1 MPRQYKM
8 YINGEWVNAISGKV
22 FDDYN
27 PATGEVFA
35 KVPCGE
41 RADMK
46 QAIDAASAAWPAW
59 AHIPPIQRGLYLLKA
74 ADIFEKRQKDLSQ
87 NLIEETGS
95 TFGKTMVDIMDS
107 VAYIRNAAFQV
118 HNPIGDILPSDMPE
132 RLVMVKR
139 RPVGV
144 VGVIAPWNFPVVL
157 SIRAIAPALAYGNTV
172 VLKPSSDSVVSGGL
186 MIAELFEEAGFP
198 KGVFNVVTNAPGF
211 SGEMG
216 DEIIANP
223 KVRRLSFTGST
234 EVGKRLAE
242 KAGKYLKKIILEL
255 GGSDPLIILR
265 DAEAGHAANA
275 AVFGRFFHQGQICMS
290 VKRIIVERPIAQ
302 EFIKKFVDKVKKL
315 KVGDPRA
322 PDTIIGPVI
331 NQSQLDTL
339 RAQVEDAVAHGAK
352 LLCGGKYEGLYCYPT
367 VLTDVTTDMKVFR
380 EEVFGPVAPVIVVE
394 DADEAVRVANDSV
407 YGLSA
412 GIITNDFRKG
422 LDIAEKIESG
432 MVHINDTS
440 IYAEPPFPFG
450 GIKESGLGR
459 HGGRAAI
466 EDFFT
471 EPQGI
476 TLQRVSRQYPI

>member
-1 MPRQYKM
+1 VPRQHKM
-8 YINGEWVNAISGKV
+8 YINGEWVNAISGR
-22 FDDYN
+22 FYDDYN

-59 AHIPPIQRGLYLLKA
+59 ANMPSTQRGLHLLKA
-74 ADIFEKRQKDLSQ
+74 AETLEKRLMDLSRS
-87 NLIEETGS
+87 LSEETGS

-107 VAYIRNAAFQV
+107 VAYLRNAAFQV
-118 HNPIGDILPSDMPE
+118 HNPTGELLPSDMPD

-144 VGVIAPWNFPVVL
+144 VGIIPPWNFPVVL
-157 SIRAIAPALAYGNTV
+157 SIRAIAPALACGNTV
-172 VLKPSSDSVVSGGL
+172 VLKPSSESAVSGGIML
-186 MIAELFEEAGFP
+186 AEVFEAAGFP
-198 KGVFNVVTNAPGF
+198 KGVFNVVTNGPGL

-223 KVRRLSFTGST
+223 KVQRISFTGST
-234 EVGKRLAE
+234 EVGKCLAE
-242 KAGKYLKKIILEL
+242 KAGKYLKKIVLEL
-255 GGSDPLIILR
+255 GGSDPLIILK
-265 DAEAGHAANA
+265 DAEASHAANA
-275 AVFGRFFHQGQICMS
+275 AAFGRFFHQGQICMS
-290 VKRIIVERPIAQ
+290 SKRIIVEKPIAQ
-302 EFIKKFVDKVKKL
+302 EFIQKFVAKVKSL
-315 KVGDPRA
+315 KVGDPREQ
-322 PDTIIGPVI
+322 DTIIGPVI
-331 NQSQLDTL
+331 NQCQLDTL
-339 RAQVEDAVAHGAK
+339 RAQVEDAVAKGAK

-380 EEVFGPVAPVIVVE
+380 EEVFGPVAPVIVAE
-394 DADEAVRVANDSV
+394 DADDAVRLANDSV

-412 GIITNDFRKG
+412 GIITNDFQKG
-422 LDIAEKIESG
+422 LDIADKIESG

-466 EDFFT
+466 EEFFT
-471 EPQGI
+471 KSDFRIFISPN
-476 TLQRVSRQYPI
+476 T

>member
-1 MPRQYKM
+1 MSKQWQM
-8 YINGEWVNAISGKV
+8 YINGEWVNASNGQ
-22 FDDYN
+22 FYDDYN

-35 KVPCGE
+35 RVPCGE
-41 RADMK
+41 KADMK
-46 QAIDAASAAWPAW
+46 KAISAADAAWPAW
-59 AHIPPIQRGLYLLKA
+59 ANLPPSQRGLLLLKA
-74 ADIFEKRQKDLSQ
+74 AETLEKRLKDLS
-87 NLIEETGS
+87 LSLTEETGS

-107 VAYIRNAAFQV
+107 VAYLRNAAFQLDS
-118 HNPIGDILPSDMPE
+118 PTGELLPTDMPD

-144 VGVIAPWNFPVVL
+144 IGVIAPWNFPVVL

-172 VLKPSSDSVVSGGL
+172 VLKPSSESAVSGGL
-186 MIAELFEEAGFP
+186 MLAEVFEEANFP
-198 KGVFNVVTNAPGF
+198 KGVFNVVTNRPGL

-223 KVRRLSFTGST
+223 KLKRLSFTGST

-242 KAGKYLKKIILEL
+242 KAGKYLKKVILEL
-255 GGSDPLIILR
+255 GGSDPLIILA
-265 DAEAGHAANA
+265 DAEVDHAASA

-290 VKRIIVERPIAQ
+290 SKRIIVEKPIAR
-302 EFIKKFVDKVKKL
+302 EFIPKFVEKVKKL
-315 KVGDPRA
+315 KVGDPRE

-339 RAQVEDAVAHGAK
+339 RAMVDDAVAKGAK

-367 VLTDVTTDMKVFR
+367 VLSEVTTDMKVFC
-380 EEVFGPVAPVIVVE
+380 EEVFGPVAPVIVAE
-394 DADEAVRVANDSV
+394 DADDAVRLANDSV

-412 GIITNDFRKG
+412 GIITNDFQKG
-422 LDIAEKIESG
+422 LEIADKIESG

-450 GIKESGLGR
+450 GVKESGLGR
-459 HGGRAAI
+459 HGGQAAI
-466 EDFFT
+466 KDFFT

-476 TLQRVSRQYPI
+476 TLQRVPRQYPI